1 VTLQP
6 IEAVLFDLHSTLL
19 DQGASAVWTRAAAHR
34 LAIPESDLGDPQVHA
49 VLDTLWD
56 HAKAHDPHSRRDL
69 SPVDHRRVFDEL
81 VAAAGLTLPR
91 PVLDA
96 LYAEQFA
103 AWHAYDDTVA
113 TLRALREAGVRVA
126 VVSNICHDIRW
137 LLAREGILPLVETVV
152 LSFEVGVVKPDR
164 RIFAAALDG
173 LGGIAPERALM
184 VGDAWRDDGA
194 AAGYGIRSLVLPR
207 TSGRVHGLSVVIGA
221 VLASAAP

>member
-1 VTLQP
+1 MTLQP

-19 DQGASAVWTRAAAHR
+19 DQGAGAVWARAAARR
-34 LAIPESDLGDPQVHA
+34 LAIPETDLTDPQLVA
-49 VLDTLWD
+49 ALDTLWD
-56 HAKAHDPHSRRDL
+56 QAKVHDPQSRRDL
-69 SPVDHRRVFDEL
+69 SAADHRRVFDEL
-81 VAAAGLTLPR
+81 VAAAGLALPR

-103 AWHAYDDTVA
+103 AWHAYEDTA
-113 TLRALREAGVRVA
+113 PTLSSLRSAGVRVA
-126 VVSNICHDIRW
+126 VVSNICHDVRW
-137 LLAREGILPLVETVV
+137 LLAREGILPLVDTVV

-194 AAGYGIRSLVLPR
+194 AAGHGIRSLVLPR
-207 TSGRVHGLSVVIGA
+207 TSGRVHGLSVVTGA
-221 VLASAAP
+221 VLASRAP